1 MREKKSLF
9 ESTVQ
14 GLLPKLNVVSREEF
28 DIQCKV
34 LQKTILKLQELEKRL
49 EALENHASRWSSR
62 TRKAAVHNSSIA
74 NTIPS
79 TP

>member
-49 EALENHASRWSSR
+49 EALENHASR
-62 TRKAAVHNSSIA
+62 
-74 NTIPS
+74 
-79 TP
+79 